1 MKFQIKNIFYLFLL
15 LVFTTGISSC
25 VKEEFD
31 APPTGCEDPALSSN
45 ISIKDLKQNYFVSG
59 AATQITDDLIING
72 IVIADDRS
80 GNYYKT
86 IVIQD
91 ESAGIAIRLDMSD
104 YYTRFPVG
112 RRVFVKLKGLYI
124 GAYNNL
130 IQIGAND
137 PDDATNVA
145 TIPLTL
151 VEQYIIKG
159 ECNLTVTP
167 VEVSII
173 QLNNSHQNMLIR
185 LSDVEFQASDTGKTF
200 ADPVAQLSQNRTL
213 KDCNNNSIIVRT
225 SGFAN
230 FAGSKVPAGNGTV
243 TAIYTV
249 FGTTPQLTLRDLS
262 DVSLTGTRCGT
273 QPGGSNATIMS
284 IRNIYTG
291 AATTIPAN
299 RKIKGIVIS
308 DKDNGNIDSRN
319 MVLQDSTGGIVVRFS
334 SNVSF
339 ALNAEVEVDIS
350 GQELSA
356 FNGLLQVNN
365 VSNSNATQTGT
376 GTITPKVATIS
387 QVNSNFSAWES
398 TLVKILNVT
407 ITGSGGTY
415 NGSKTLNDGTGTITL
430 YTRSAASFSAT
441 NHPTTPVDI
450 TGILIPFNTTK
461 QISIRNLSDVQ

>member
-1 MKFQIKNIFYLFLL
+1 MKYFNKNLFQILILMFISIS
-15 LVFTTGISSC
+15 ISSC
-25 VKEEFD
+25 VKNEFD
-31 APPTGCEDPALSSN
+31 APPNSCEDPALSAN
-45 ISIKDLKQNYFVSG
+45 ISIKKLKQDYFVSG
-59 AATQITDDLIING
+59 ISTQITDDLIIKG
-72 IVIADDRS
+72 IVNADDRS

-86 IVIQD
+86 ITIQD
-91 ESAGIAIRLDMSD
+91 DSAGIAIRIDMSD

-137 PDDATNVA
+137 PADPANVA
-145 TIPLTL
+145 TIPLSL
-151 VEQYIIKG
+151 VEKHLIKG
-159 ECNLTVTP
+159 ECNLPVTP
-167 VEVSII
+167 VDVTINT
-173 QLNNSHQNMLIR
+173 LNNSYQNMLIR
-185 LSDVEFQASDTGKTF
+185 LTDVEFLPSDTGKTF
-200 ADPVAQLSQNRTL
+200 ADPMTQLSQNRTL
-213 KDCNNNSIIVRT
+213 TDCNNNSIIIRT

-230 FAGSKVPAGNGTV
+230 FAGAKVPAGNGMLM
-243 TAIYTV
+243 AIYTV
-249 FGTTPQLTLRDLS
+249 FGTTPQLILRDIS
-262 DVSLTGTRCGT
+262 DVSLIGTRCGT

-284 IRNIYTG
+284 IRNIYSG
-291 AATTIPAN
+291 ATTTIPAN

-339 ALNAEVEVDIS
+339 VLNSEVEVDIS

-365 VSNSNATQTGT
+365 VPNSNATQTGS

-398 TLVKILNVT
+398 TLVKILDAT

-430 YTRSAASFSAT
+430 YTRSAASFSAN
-441 NHPTTPVDI
+441 NHPTTAVDI
-450 TGILIPFNTTK
+450 TGILVPFNTTK
-461 QISIRNLSDVQ
+461 QISIRNLTDVQ